1 VELVVEVEE
10 ATEPEHDDEQH
21 DHSGRDKGALG
32 PPPAPGRAGS
42 PVSFLGCGLAG
53 DRCSAASG
61 VATAQIDLC
70 SDLRDRF
77 GHRVRE
83 FTWHS
88 YMVPLRPEANVK
100 KDATVASGSW
110 PTVFLGLIR

>member
-1 VELVVEVEE
+1 MVHRLRLDGRGRRFRFLVAVW
-10 ATEPEHDDEQH
+10 P
-21 DHSGRDKGALG
+21 
-32 PPPAPGRAGS
+32 
-42 PVSFLGCGLAG
+42 
-53 DRCSAASG
+53 
-61 VATAQIDLC
+61 ATAQIDLC